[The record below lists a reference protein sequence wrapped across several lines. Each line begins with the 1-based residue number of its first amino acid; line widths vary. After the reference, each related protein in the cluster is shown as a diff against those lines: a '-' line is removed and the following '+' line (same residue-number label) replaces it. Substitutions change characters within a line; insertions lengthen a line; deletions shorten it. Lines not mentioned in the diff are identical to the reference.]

1 MYKVLEI
8 FMVRNHLQILVIF
21 FFIVLKQG
29 IVNVV
34 TTEYSSVSRMSG
46 SSVHV
51 LQPTKELKQ

>member
-8 FMVRNHLQILVIF
+8 FMVRNHLQILVI